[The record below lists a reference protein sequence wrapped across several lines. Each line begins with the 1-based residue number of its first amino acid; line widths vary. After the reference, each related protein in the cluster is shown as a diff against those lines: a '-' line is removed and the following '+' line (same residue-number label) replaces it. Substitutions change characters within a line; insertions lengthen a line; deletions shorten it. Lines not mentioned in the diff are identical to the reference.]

1 MIPKIFR
8 QKKYKIGWILIS
20 GDPSVDSARLK
31 KNILM
36 PLDYIRYSVV
46 AKIINQISAD
56 IQIERYDPSKKYD
69 LVIFTRLMSNE
80 AKAELKKIKESGGK
94 VIFDANVNYY
104 EIEGEFIGDGAKF
117 KPTPQQQES
126 AIFMTENADCVIA
139 DSAYLYAVCQRYNEQ
154 VFCIPDAVDLG
165 LFDGKK
171 THKHKNNTV
180 LLWSGV
186 SSKSYHLELIKE
198 VFGQLRNIAL
208 LIISDGGQLSSV
220 IQWLKDRIPCEF
232 APYSYFTF
240 PELVKKADILISPK
254 IIKNSYE
261 KGHTEYKIT
270 VGMAQGLPVVAS
282 PQQSYVEALS
292 YKGGGFIARSQE
304 EWRNALQKLISD
316 VNLRTSMGLLARQ
329 TVEEKYSAE
338 VVARQYLGVL
348 ENILQGRQET
358 NAD

>member
-1 MIPKIFR
+1 MIPNVFR

-20 GDPSVDSARLK
+20 GHPGVDSARLK
-31 KNILM
+31 SNILLG
-36 PLDYIRYSVV
+36 LDYIRYSGVT
-46 AKIINQISAD
+46 KIINKISAD
-56 IQIERYDPSKKYD
+56 IHIERYDPRKKYD
-69 LVIFTRLMSNE
+69 LVIFTRLMSDE
-80 AKAELKKIKESGGK
+80 AKSELKKIKELGGK

-104 EIEGEFIGDGAKF
+104 EMEGEFIGDGAKF

-139 DSAYLYAVCQRYNEQ
+139 DSTYLYEVCQRYNEKL
-154 VFCIPDAVDLG
+154 FYIPDAVDLG

-198 VFGQLRNIAL
+198 VLSQLRNIKL

-220 IQWLKDRIPCEF
+220 IQWLKERIPCEF

-270 VGMAQGLPVVAS
+270 VGMAQRLPVVAS

-304 EWRNALQKLISD
+304 EWHNALQKLISD
-316 VNLRTSMGLLARQ
+316 VDLRTSMGLLARQ
-329 TVEEKYSAE
+329 TVEERYSAE
-338 VVARQYLGVL
+338 IVAKQYLTVF
-348 ENILQGRQET
+348 ENLVKQ
-358 NAD
+358 N